1 MKENGQINQKT
12 RMTIEMLNQVINQD
26 ALAQPA
32 PTGAT
37 LTKGIANQCEELAA
51 LVTRHTD
58 GKGNGFH
65 KTAIDKLE
73 FQRESDAPV
82 CLHGV
87 TEPIFAI
94 LVQGK
99 KKALLGEETYHYGA
113 SQYLV
118 VSVDLPLSGF
128 VVEATPEKPYLGFK
142 LNLDPRQLCDIITAQ
157 TSSSLTK
164 KENSVRGLFVSN
176 ADTSL
181 LDCALRLTKLL
192 DTPQDIPILA
202 PMIIREIYYRLLIG
216 EQGESVRQIATSG
229 SNMQRIAEVLKL
241 IKTDF
246 AQPMRVENLAAQA
259 SMSASS
265 FHHHFKAVTS
275 MSPLQYQ
282 KQLRLLE
289 ARRLMLAGNS
299 DAANAAYQVGY
310 ESPSQFSREYS
321 RMFGAPP
328 IRDIERLRTG

>member
-1 MKENGQINQKT
+1 MA
-12 RMTIEMLNQVINQD
+12 IEMVNQVAIDQD
-26 ALAQPA
+26 AI
-32 PTGAT
+32 GDRC
-37 LTKGIANQCEELAA
+37 KELAA

-65 KTAIDKLE
+65 KTDIDRLE
-73 FQRESDAPV
+73 FQRESSASAA
-82 CLHGV
+82 LHGV
-87 TEPIFAI
+87 CGPILAI
-94 LVQGK
+94 LIQGK
-99 KKALLGEETYHYGA
+99 KQALLGEEIYRYSA

-118 VSVDLPLSGF
+118 ISVDLPLSGF
-128 VVEATPEKPYLGFK
+128 VVEATPDKPYLGFK
-142 LNLDPRQLCDIITAQ
+142 LSLDPRQLCDIITAQ
-157 TSSSLTK
+157 TSAIASK

-176 ADTSL
+176 ADAPL
-181 LDCALRLTKLL
+181 LDCALRLTRLL
-192 DTPQDIPILA
+192 DAPQDIPMLA

-216 EQGESVRQIATSG
+216 EQGEAVRQIATSG

-246 AQPMRVENLAAQA
+246 AKPMRVEDLAAQA
-259 SMSASS
+259 SMSPSS
-265 FHHHFKAVTS
+265 FYHHFKEVTS

-289 ARRLMLAGNS
+289 ARRLMLAENS

-328 IRDIERLRTG
+328 IRDIERLRTARAIV

>member
-1 MKENGQINQKT
+1 
-12 RMTIEMLNQVINQD
+12 MLNQVINQD
-26 ALAQPA
+26 ALAKPS
-32 PTGAT
+32 
-37 LTKGIANQCEELAA
+37 KRIANQCKELAA
-51 LVTRHTD
+51 LVSRHTE
-58 GKGNGFH
+58 GKGNGLH

-73 FQRESDAPV
+73 LTRESSVSAA
-82 CLHGV
+82 LHCV
-87 TEPIFAI
+87 YEPLLAI
-94 LVQGK
+94 IVQGQK
-99 KKALLGEETYHYGA
+99 EALLGEETYRYGEA
-113 SQYLV
+113 QYLV
-118 VSVDLPLSGF
+118 ISVDLPINGF
-128 VVEATPEKPYLGFK
+128 VVEATPDKPYLGFK

-157 TSSSLTK
+157 TNPSANK
-164 KENSVRGLFVSN
+164 KENSVRGLFVST
-176 ADTSL
+176 ADAPL
-181 LDCALRLTKLL
+181 LDCALRLTRLL

-216 EQGESVRQIATSG
+216 EQSEAVRQIATSG

-246 AQPMRVENLAAQA
+246 VKPMRVEDLAGQA
-259 SMSASS
+259 NMSPSS
-265 FHHHFKAVTS
+265 FHYHFKEVTS

-289 ARRLMLAGNS
+289 ARRLMLAENS

-328 IRDIERLRTG
+328 IRDIERLRTA